1 MASDHDLMSATR
13 LVTLDDSAAL
23 AELVRVNR
31 EFLAPWD
38 VAHDEDYFTADGQ
51 LARIA
56 DALARHAQGTMLPH
70 VILTETGVVAGRI
83 NLNDI
88 VRGAF
93 WSCHLGYWLNQ
104 ADNGR
109 GLATAAVREIID
121 VAFGELGLHRIQAG
135 TLPNNVRSQR
145 VLERNG
151 FTRIGLAPDYLRIA
165 GGWQDHV
172 LFQLVNPDSDLS

>member
-1 MASDHDLMSATR
+1 MSATR
-13 LVTLDDSAAL
+13 LVSLDDSDVL
-23 AELVRVNR
+23 AGLVRANR

-51 LARIA
+51 RERIA
-56 DALARHAQGTMLPH
+56 DALARHAQGTMLPY
-70 VILTETGVVAGRI
+70 VILTETGRVAGRI

-93 WSCHLGYWLNQ
+93 WSCHLGYWLNE

-121 VAFGELGLHRIQAG
+121 VAFDELGLHRIQAS
-135 TLPNNVRSQR
+135 TLPHNVRSQR
-145 VLERNG
+145 VLERAG
-151 FTRIGLAPDYLRIA
+151 FTHIGLAPDYLCIA
-165 GGWQDHV
+165 GEWQDHV
-172 LFQLVNPDSDLS
+172 LFQLVRS

>member
-1 MASDHDLMSATR
+1 VSATR
-13 LVTLDDSAAL
+13 LITLPDAQVL

-38 VAHDEDYFTADGQ
+38 VAHDGDYFTVAGQ
-51 LARIA
+51 EARIA
-56 DALARHAQGTMLPH
+56 DALVRHAQGTMLPH
-70 VILTETGVVAGRI
+70 VILTESGRVAGRI

-93 WSCHLGYWLNQ
+93 RSCHLGYWLNE

-121 VAFGELGLHRIQAG
+121 VAFGELGLHRIQAS
-135 TLPNNVRSQR
+135 TLPHNVRSQR

-151 FTRIGLAPDYLRIA
+151 FTCIGLAPDYLCIA
-165 GGWQDHV
+165 GEWQDHV
-172 LFQLVNPDSDLS
+172 LFQLVESSPAAPPA